1 MENHFKKKL
10 IIEASV
16 TFLLVAALF
25 GGILFFKGNMA
36 DYTGRID
43 TARASLASRTASAG
57 ELANL
62 RSDYNLKAKN
72 YLNVLYN
79 IIPSYDQLINLKKD
93 IQTLAARNG
102 VEYNFSFAGET
113 PKLEQGLGLISF
125 NLTIGS
131 ENFNSLMSFIKSL
144 QDFKYLNSI
153 DKISI
158 NSDGVKLTMS
168 MSARIFYR

>member
-10 IIEASV
+10 IIEASI
-16 TFLLVAALF
+16 TLLIIVALF

-36 DYTGRID
+36 DYMGRIE

-62 RSDYNLKAKN
+62 RSQYNLKVKD

-79 IIPSYDQLINLKKD
+79 IIPSYDQLINLNRD
-93 IQTLAARNG
+93 IQKLAERNN
-102 VEYNFSFAGET
+102 VEYGFSFAGET
-113 PKLEQGLGLISF
+113 PKSGQGLGTISF
-125 NLTIGS
+125 SLTASS
-131 ENFNSLMSFIKSL
+131 ENFTSLISFIKSL
-144 QDFKYLNSI
+144 QEFQYLNSI

-158 NSDGVKLTMS
+158 NSDGTRFTMS
-168 MSARIFYR
+168 MSARVFYR